1 MMVHKH
7 EGQLL
12 GLSDHYY
19 CLLVVVISQ
28 SCSIYLHVHIHLSCS
43 SSFFFRT
50 VDFLVIKS
58 ICKHAHKFQSKCYK
72 PIITS
77 LHPGSKTH
85 IISGLAAGCEDY
97 WPWGKRKR
105 TWLQLLWVAALLTP
119 SECFGCVEKA
129 RAFRVMQWR
138 SDYETAVWC
147 SFTAHGV
154 TETPG
159 NLTAEGEVAM
169 CCAFFLSF
177 LYCPH
182 LPLSLCFYKNKM
194 LLLWQHVWDGMLSRL
209 F

>member
-1 MMVHKH
+1 MNMMVHKH
-7 EGQLL
+7 EGVLL

-28 SCSIYLHVHIHLSCS
+28 SCSIYLHVHLSCS

-105 TWLQLLWVAALLTP
+105 TWLQLLWAAALLTP
-119 SECFGCVEKA
+119 SECIGCVEKA

-154 TETPG
+154 TETGQPDRWG
-159 NLTAEGEVAM
+159 WSRHVLRCIWLFFPFFPLLSTLTIKLV
-169 CCAFFLSF
+169 
-177 LYCPH
+177 
-182 LPLSLCFYKNKM
+182 
-194 LLLWQHVWDGMLSRL
+194 LL
-209 F
+209 